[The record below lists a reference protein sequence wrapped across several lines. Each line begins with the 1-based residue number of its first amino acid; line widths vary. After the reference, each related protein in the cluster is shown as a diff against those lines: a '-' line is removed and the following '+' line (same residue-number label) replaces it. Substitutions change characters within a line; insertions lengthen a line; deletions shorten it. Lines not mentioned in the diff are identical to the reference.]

1 MNLVIIQLGGVV
13 VVNKSIVE
21 IVTEW
26 DIVAARQ
33 LGRNEAKEIGFNLV
47 DQARITTVISEIAR
61 NIYLYAPAGE
71 ISVERVTDGDR
82 IGIQI
87 IAVDK
92 GQSITDVQRVMEGRF
107 TASGGLGAGLSGVRR
122 LMDNLEI
129 QTEKGKGKGTIIK
142 AEKWL
147 K

>member
-1 MNLVIIQLGGVV
+1 M
-13 VVNKSIVE
+13 VNKSIVE

-26 DIVAARQ
+26 DIVAVRQ
-33 LGRNEAKEIGFNLV
+33 LGRIEAKKIGFNSV
-47 DQARITTVISEIAR
+47 DQAKITTVISELAR
-61 NIYLYAPAGE
+61 NIYLYALTGE
-71 ISVERVTDGDR
+71 ISVERITDGDR
-82 IGIQI
+82 IGIRI

-92 GQSITDVQRVMEGRF
+92 GQGITDVRRVMKDGF
-107 TASGGLGAGLSGVRR
+107 STSGGLGAGLPEMKR

-129 QTEKGKGKGTIIK
+129 LSEIGQGTIIK